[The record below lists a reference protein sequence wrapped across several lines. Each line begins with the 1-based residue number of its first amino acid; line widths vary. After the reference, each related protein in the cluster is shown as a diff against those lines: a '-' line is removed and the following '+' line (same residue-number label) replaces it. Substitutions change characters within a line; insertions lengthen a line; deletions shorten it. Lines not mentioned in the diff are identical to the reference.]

1 MSRPLIVYT
10 TVGNPEQ
17 GRHIARELVE
27 ARLAACV
34 TCQPGLISFYRWAG
48 KVEEDAEML
57 LLIKTNSDRLDALR
71 SHLLRLHPYEVPEL
85 LVVEV
90 AEAGEAYLHWL
101 NQSVSAN
108 GSSVQSAGP
117 VHAGDGS

>member
-34 TCQPGLISFYRWAG
+34 SCHPGWISFYRWAG

-57 LLIKTNSDRLDALR
+57 LMIKTTADRLAELKR
-71 SHLLRLHPYEVPEL
+71 HLLRLHPYEVPEI

-90 AEAGEAYLHWL
+90 REAGEAYLRWL
-101 NQSVSAN
+101 GESTRVTASDGAAEAAQS
-108 GSSVQSAGP
+108 
-117 VHAGDGS
+117 